1 MYWRYAMRRTIKV
14 VLIAALFVTILAG
27 CDFFKKPETPI
38 DNTAVDFTNNSQRV
52 ELLNAGSRLDQKD
65 EEIAVNPRSI
75 GKGARS
81 IAPQDTFKLIAQVNP
96 PSVDGQLLG
105 ATSVVII
112 EDKAYV
118 TYNLRGED
126 HKGAVDIIDIADPKK
141 PELLQTLAFKDM
153 DVNGAY
159 VRNNYLY
166 LIGGMDYSHLAE
178 LVAQAT
184 GQAQNSDDFAINKA
198 IVERYRLD
206 SGLLTD
212 ESIKESVLTWLP
224 GYQTTSIYSPPAN
237 DDGKVYVTAGD
248 YEKAGVFVLDAETLK
263 VTAQQTFDD
272 AKYLHIS
279 DAAVQPAIAVLKGS
293 KTGADGYLGYDRLSA
308 DSDFNLS
315 FMNIGSVNTNET
327 KNTVFLYSDI
337 AYLGL
342 GAGGMKAFD
351 INTKSKTPVYTVGAD
366 QFDEA
371 NDIVCNAVSADAK
384 YIYLAAGEG
393 GLWIAPRDSEGPAG
407 ELAIYSSISFG
418 VDKSANFVYTD
429 PKNHLVFA
437 AGGEAGLV
445 IISYE
450 TEYRVGDYGPAG
462 GYIFYDKG
470 EVSDGWRYL
479 EAAPYDQAFTAQW
492 GGKGTLIGANQD
504 GLGAGYVNTP
514 LIVNKLGKP
523 YEYAAQLCSDLV
535 IGSYDDWYLPSLA
548 ELKLIGTILYNNKI
562 GNLYPSW
569 YWSSTEDNKDNAW
582 RYTYNTKIKTREVKD
597 LKWNKYIVRAVRRF

>member
-1 MYWRYAMRRTIKV
+1 MKQIIKV
-14 VLIAALFVTILAG
+14 LLAVVVVVSILEG

-38 DNTAVDFTNNSQRV
+38 DNSTVDFTDNSQRV
-52 ELLNAGSRLDQKD
+52 ELLHADARLDQKD
-65 EEIAVNPRSI
+65 EEISVNERSI

-81 IAPQDTFKLIAQVNP
+81 IEPPQDTFKLIAQVEP
-96 PSVDGQLLG
+96 PSVDTQLLG

-112 EDKAYV
+112 KDKAYV
-118 TYNLRGED
+118 TYNLRGPD
-126 HKGAVDIIDIADPKK
+126 HKGAVDIIDIANPKK

-159 VRNNYLY
+159 VKNNYLY
-166 LIGGMDYSHLAE
+166 LIGGMDYLHLTD
-178 LVAQAT
+178 LVAAAT

-198 IVERYRLD
+198 IVERYRLE

-212 ESIKESVLTWLP
+212 QSVKESVLTWLP
-224 GYQTTSIYSPPAN
+224 GYQTTSIYSPPAF

-248 YEKAGVFVLDAETLK
+248 HETAGVFVLDAETLK

-279 DAAVQPAIAVLKGS
+279 DAAVQPSMAVLKGS
-293 KTGADGYLGYDRLSA
+293 KTGADGFLGYDRLGERA
-308 DSDFNLS
+308 DFNLS
-315 FMNIGSVNTNET
+315 FMNIGPVNTNET
-327 KNTVFLYSDI
+327 KNTVFLFSDI

-351 INTKSKTPVYTVGAD
+351 LNTKNKTPVYSVGPEE
-366 QFDEA
+366 FDEE

-393 GLWIAPRDSEGPAG
+393 GLWIAPRDSAGPAG
-407 ELAIYSSISFG
+407 DLAIYSSVSFG

-492 GGKGTLIGANQD
+492 GGKGTLIGADQD
-504 GLGAGYVNTP
+504 GLGAGFVNTP
-514 LIVNKLGKP
+514 RIVNKLGNS
-523 YEYAAQLCSDLV
+523 YEYAAKLCTDLE
-535 IGSYDDWYLPSLA
+535 IDSYDDWYLPSLE
-548 ELKLIGTILYNNKI
+548 ELKRMETNLYKNNIG
-562 GNLYPSW
+562 GLYPSW
-569 YWSSTEDNKDNAW
+569 HWSSTEVDKNNAW
-582 RYTYNTKIKTREVKD
+582 RYNFNKNIKTKAVKG
-597 LKWNKYIVRAVRRF
+597 LKNNKYIVRAIRRF